1 MKCSVFKS
9 EKMELAYLYVPQ
21 GADLQALPEELLKSF
36 GEPGFVLDLDL
47 HESRKLALADP
58 RDVLESIN
66 EHGFYLQMPPPAN
79 HVVRTL

>member
-21 GADLQALPEELLKSF
+21 GTDLQTLPEPLLPSF
-36 GEPGFVLDLDL
+36 GEPSLVLELDL
-47 HESRKLALADP
+47 HEKRKLALADP
-58 RDVLESIN
+58 RDVLASIH

-79 HVVRTL
+79 HIVRSL